1 MENNNV
7 TRIIKKFLSGRFTHE
22 TEERVQ
28 RWIIRDEDATSK
40 EKASLEYWN
49 ELDVRAD
56 LNTYSALEKVNRRIG
71 HEKEPLKHIAFYRKY
86 GRVAAALIP
95 LILFIGGVVY
105 YTVPHNEQVEIAAA
119 YGEQKRVLLS
129 DSTEV
134 WLNAGSKITF
144 PQTFSDNKRL
154 VTLDGEAHFTVT
166 KDDGRPFIVET
177 SQVSV
182 KVLGTRF
189 NIKAYS
195 EEEKVTTTLTR
206 GKVEVL
212 AQSQHSRILQPNEQ
226 LTYDKKTSSIRILT
240 VDAVDVESWITGK
253 VIFTNATPNE
263 IYRTLERRYNTVID
277 DHAMPASSAKR
288 YTVKFLKEENL
299 DEMLNILSDIIGFTY
314 RKSENEI
321 VLIKP

>member
-1 MENNNV
+1 MENNII
-7 TRIIKKFLSGRFTHE
+7 TRIIRKFLSGRFSHE

-28 RWIIRDEDATSK
+28 RWIIRDKDAASK
-40 EKASLEYWN
+40 ERASLEYWN
-49 ELDVRAD
+49 ELDVSAD
-56 LNTYSALEKVNRRIG
+56 LHTYSALERVKRRIG
-71 HEKEPLKHIAFYRKY
+71 YEKEPLKHIAFYRKS

-95 LILFIGGVVY
+95 LILFIGGAVY
-105 YTVPHNEQVEIAAA
+105 YTAPRNEQVEIAAA

-134 WLNAGSKITF
+134 WLNAGSKISF
-144 PQTFSDNKRL
+144 PQTFADNKRL

-166 KDDGRPFIVET
+166 KDTERPFVVET
-177 SQVSV
+177 SQLSV

-189 NIKAYS
+189 NVKAYS
-195 EEEKVTTTLTR
+195 DEEKVTTTLTS

-226 LTYDKKTSSIRILT
+226 LTYDKKTSSIRIST
-240 VDAVDVESWITGK
+240 VDAAGVESWITGK

-277 DHAMPASSAKR
+277 DGAMSASSAQR

-314 RKSENEI
+314 RKSENKI